1 MKELIAGVDGGGS
14 RTRLILATES
24 GEELTSVEGGRSA
37 MRPGEAKKSAEVV
50 ADLVREALSAAG
62 ILDTVPTILYGGF
75 AGVGREEE
83 RRDLEAELDRLGVA
97 DEVVVD
103 IDAAIAMVDA
113 FGDGPGIIVLAGTG
127 SIAYGR
133 GVDGAHAR
141 CGGWGPAFGDEGS
154 GHWIGRRALGIVA
167 AAADGREAPTALT
180 GSILTAA
187 EVNSAE
193 ELIPWAI
200 AAGSTTIASLA
211 PVVIATAAAGDA
223 RANALVALA
232 AEELVVHVRALAMR
246 LFGDER
252 AAIPVALSGGLLQ
265 KGSLLR
271 KKLEQR
277 IRSAVP
283 GAQVR
288 SAEIIP
294 ARGAVRSAIRRIAG
308 DAAHTRPTKED
319 VASRA

>member
-1 MKELIAGVDGGGS
+1 MKELVAGVDGGGS
-14 RTRLILATES
+14 KTRLILATET
-24 GEELTSVEGGRSA
+24 GEELATVEGGRSA
-37 MRPGEAKKSAEVV
+37 MRPGEAEKSGAVIAE
-50 ADLVREALSAAG
+50 LVRQALSRAG
-62 ILDTVPTILYGGF
+62 ILDAIPAILYGGF
-75 AGVGREEE
+75 AGVGREAE
-83 RRDLEAELDRLGVA
+83 RRDLENELNRLGVA
-97 DEVVVD
+97 DEVIVD
-103 IDAAIAMVDA
+103 SDAAVALVDA

-127 SIAYGR
+127 SIAYAR
-133 GVDGAHAR
+133 GINGEYAR
-141 CGGWGPAFGDEGS
+141 CGGWGPVFGDEGS
-154 GHWIGRRALGIVA
+154 GGWLGKRALGVVT

-187 EVNSAE
+187 EVNTVE

-200 AAGSTTIASLA
+200 AATTTTIAGLA

-223 RANALVALA
+223 RANSLVSLA
-232 AEELVVHVRALAMR
+232 AEELVVHVRALVKR

-252 AAIPVALSGGLLQ
+252 TTIPVALSGGLLQ

-283 GAQVR
+283 GAQLR

-294 ARGAVRSAIRRIAG
+294 ARGAVRAAIRKMQGLGA
-308 DAAHTRPTKED
+308 TE
-319 VASRA
+319 RARSSGR

>member
-14 RTRLILATES
+14 RTRLILANEL
-24 GEELTSVEGGRSA
+24 GEELASVEGGRSA
-37 MRPGEAKKSAEVV
+37 MRPGEAMKSAEVI
-50 ADLVREALSAAG
+50 ADLMREALSSAG
-62 ILDTVPTILYGGF
+62 ILDAIPTILYGGF
-75 AGVGREEE
+75 AGVGRDEE
-83 RRDLEAELDRLGVA
+83 RRDLEVELDRLGVA

-103 IDAAIAMVDA
+103 NDAAIAMADA
-113 FGDGPGIIVLAGTG
+113 FGEGPGIIVLAGTG

-133 GVDGAHAR
+133 GIDGTHAR

-154 GHWIGRRALGIVA
+154 GHWIGRRALGVIA

-187 EVNSAE
+187 EVNSPE

-200 AAGSTTIASLA
+200 AAGTTTIASLA
-211 PVVIATAAAGDA
+211 PVVFATAAAGDA
-223 RANALVALA
+223 RANAIVALA
-232 AEELVVHVRALAMR
+232 AEELVLHVRTLAMR

-252 AAIPVALSGGLLQ
+252 AAIPVAISGGLLQ

-283 GAQVR
+283 GAQMR

-294 ARGAVRSAIRRIAG
+294 ARGAVRLGIRHLTG
-308 DAAHTRPTKED
+308 DAPHARPTRED
-319 VASRA
+319 AASRS

>member
-1 MKELIAGVDGGGS
+1 MKELVAGVDGGGS
-14 RTRLILATES
+14 KTRLILASET
-24 GEELTSVEGGRSA
+24 GDELASVEGGRSA
-37 MRPGEAKKSAEVV
+37 MRPGEAEKSGSVI
-50 ADLVREALSAAG
+50 ADLMRQALSEAG
-62 ILDTVPTILYGGF
+62 VLDAVPTILYGGF

-83 RRDLEAELDRLGVA
+83 RRDLENELNRLGVA
-97 DEVVVD
+97 EEVVVD
-103 IDAAIAMVDA
+103 SDAAIAMVDA

-127 SIAYGR
+127 SIAYAR
-133 GVDGAHAR
+133 GINGEYAR
-141 CGGWGPAFGDEGS
+141 CGGWGPVFGDEGS
-154 GHWIGRRALGIVA
+154 GGWLGKRALGVVA

-187 EVNSAE
+187 EVNTPE

-200 AAGSTTIASLA
+200 AANTTTIAGLA
-211 PVVIATAAAGDA
+211 PVVIATAAAGDP
-223 RANALVALA
+223 RANALVSLA

-246 LFGDER
+246 IFGDER
-252 AAIPVALSGGLLQ
+252 AAIPVAFSGGLLQ

-283 GAQVR
+283 GAQLR

-294 ARGAVRSAIRRIAG
+294 ARGAVRAAIRRIRSPG
-308 DAAHTRPTKED
+308 
-319 VASRA
+319 ASQQAR